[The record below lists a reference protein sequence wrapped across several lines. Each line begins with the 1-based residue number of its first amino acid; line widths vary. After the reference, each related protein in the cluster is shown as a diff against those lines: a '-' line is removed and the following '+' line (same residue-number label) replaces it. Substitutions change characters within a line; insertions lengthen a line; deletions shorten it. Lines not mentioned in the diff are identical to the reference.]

1 MNKKTFW
8 ITGGSTGIGKAL
20 AIKFA
25 NEGWNVAISAR
36 RESLLKEI
44 VENHQNISSF
54 PLDVTDKSKCH
65 EVFKDI
71 INKYE
76 NIDIC
81 FFSTGTWDPK
91 KEKDIDVDQIE
102 NVFKVNFFGTLN
114 SIKSVEK
121 YFKDKKSGTISI
133 VSSIAGYRGLPNST
147 GYGPSKSALN
157 NLAESLYFDFGRSNV
172 RICLV
177 SPGFIKTPMTD
188 KNDFKMPFLKT
199 AEYAAEKIYDGLVNK
214 KVFEIHF
221 PKSLTI
227 LLKIF
232 SFLPSKVY
240 FGLIGRMTKY
250 QKKDW
255 KDIHRRK
262 LFAKRSKYAEF
273 NLLYDR
279 GTLFGLKTNGNVDA
293 ILMSMPPLASWG

>member
-1 MNKKTFW
+1 MNKKTIW

-25 NEGWNVAISAR
+25 SKGWNVAVSAR
-36 RESLLKEI
+36 RAELLNELSNSY
-44 VENHQNISSF
+44 ENISSF
-54 PLDVTDKSKCH
+54 PLDVTDKEKCK
-65 EVFKDI
+65 EVFNEIK
-71 INKYE
+71 NKYE

-199 AEYAAEKIYDGLVNK
+199 TEYAAEKIYDGLVNK

-240 FGLIGRMTKY
+240 FGLVGRMTKY
-250 QKKDW
+250 QKK
-255 KDIHRRK
+255 
-262 LFAKRSKYAEF
+262 
-273 NLLYDR
+273 N
-279 GTLFGLKTNGNVDA
+279 
-293 ILMSMPPLASWG
+293 

>member
-1 MNKKTFW
+1 MNKKTIW

-36 RESLLKEI
+36 RENLLQEI
-44 VENHQNISSF
+44 SNNHENIHGF
-54 PLDVTDKSKCH
+54 PVDVTDKIKCKQTF
-65 EVFKDI
+65 EQI
-71 INKYE
+71 RNKFE

-91 KEKDIDVDQIE
+91 KEKDIDVEQIE

-114 SIKSVEK
+114 SIKAVEE
-121 YFKDKKSGTISI
+121 YFKNRNMGTITI

-157 NLAESLYFDFGRSNV
+157 NLAESLYFDFKRSNV
-172 RICLV
+172 RVCLV

-199 AEYAAEKIYDGLVNK
+199 TEYAAEKIYDGLVNK
-214 KVFEIHF
+214 NIFEIHF

-227 LLKIF
+227 ILKIL
-232 SFLPSKVY
+232 SFLPSSIY
-240 FGLIGRMTKY
+240 FGLVGKMTKY
-250 QKKDW
+250 QKK
-255 KDIHRRK
+255 
-262 LFAKRSKYAEF
+262 
-273 NLLYDR
+273 N
-279 GTLFGLKTNGNVDA
+279 
-293 ILMSMPPLASWG
+293 